1 MDRFIYITPEQARVT
16 HEKTI
21 QYSGGGTLEELDFG
35 KLESVLYNIQNDDW
49 YPTFVDKLTHLFF
62 CTCQFHSFADGNKR
76 LAITLSTLFLL
87 LNGYLSI
94 AETFLA
100 KTENI
105 SLNVAASK
113 IDKELLHKIMEA
125 IMNGSY
131 DEDEALKLEIYN
143 AINRELCENCFRN
156 MD

>member
-1 MDRFIYITPEQARVT
+1 MDRFIYITPEQARIT

-21 QYSGGGTLEELDFG
+21 QYSGGGSLEELDFG

-143 AINRELCENCFRN
+143 AINREL
-156 MD
+156 

>member
-1 MDRFIYITPEQARVT
+1 MDRFIYITPEQAKIT

-113 IDKELLHKIMEA
+113 IDKELLNKIMEA

-143 AINRELCENCFRN
+143 AINREL
-156 MD
+156 

>member
-1 MDRFIYITPEQARVT
+1 MDRFIYITPEQAKIT

-35 KLESVLYNIQNDDW
+35 KLESVLHNIQNDDW

-143 AINRELCENCFRN
+143 AINREL
-156 MD
+156 

>member
-35 KLESVLYNIQNDDW
+35 KIESVLYNIQNDDW

-143 AINRELCENCFRN
+143 AINREL
-156 MD
+156 

>member
-1 MDRFIYITPEQARVT
+1 MDRFIYITPEQARIT

-21 QYSGGGTLEELDFG
+21 QYSGGGTLEKLDFG

-94 AETFLA
+94 AETFLS

-113 IDKELLHKIMEA
+113 IDKDLLHKIMEA

-131 DEDEALKLEIYN
+131 DENEALKLEIYN
-143 AINRELCENCFRN
+143 AINREL
-156 MD
+156 

>member
-1 MDRFIYITPEQARVT
+1 MDRFIYITPEQARIT
-16 HEKTI
+16 HKKTI
-21 QYSGGGTLEELDFG
+21 QYSGGGTLEELDFE
-35 KLESVLYNIQNDDW
+35 KLESVLCNIQNDDW

-94 AETFLA
+94 AETFLS

-125 IMNGSY
+125 IMNVSY

-143 AINRELCENCFRN
+143 AINREL
-156 MD
+156 

>member
-1 MDRFIYITPEQARVT
+1 MDRFIYITPEQARIT
-16 HEKTI
+16 HKKTI
-21 QYSGGGTLEELDFG
+21 QYIGGGTLEELDFE
-35 KLESVLYNIQNDDW
+35 KLESVLCNIQNDDW

-76 LAITLSTLFLL
+76 LAITLYTLFLL

-94 AETFLA
+94 AETFLS

-143 AINRELCENCFRN
+143 AINREL
-156 MD
+156 

>member
-1 MDRFIYITPEQARVT
+1 MDRFIYITPEQARIT

-35 KLESVLYNIQNDDW
+35 KLESVLYSIQNDDW

-94 AETFLA
+94 AETFLS

-143 AINRELCENCFRN
+143 AINREL
-156 MD
+156 

>member
-1 MDRFIYITPEQARVT
+1 MSRFIYITPDQARIT

-35 KLESVLYNIQNDDW
+35 KLESVLYNIQNDEW
-49 YPTFVDKLTHLFF
+49 YPAFVDKLTHLFF
-62 CTCQFHSFADGNKR
+62 CTCQFHCFADGNKR

-94 AETFLA
+94 AETFLS

-113 IDKELLHKIMEA
+113 IDKELLHRIMES
-125 IMNGSY
+125 IMDGSY
-131 DEDEALKLEIYN
+131 DENEALKLEIYN
-143 AINRELCENCFRN
+143 AINREI
-156 MD
+156 

>member
-1 MDRFIYITPEQARVT
+1 MDRFIYITPEQAKIT

-94 AETFLA
+94 AESFLA

-143 AINRELCENCFRN
+143 AINREL
-156 MD
+156 

>member
-1 MDRFIYITPEQARVT
+1 MDRFIYITPEQARIT

-21 QYSGGGTLEELDFG
+21 QYSGRGTLEKLDFG

-94 AETFLA
+94 AETFLS

-113 IDKELLHKIMEA
+113 IDKDLLHKIMEA

-131 DEDEALKLEIYN
+131 DENEALKLEIYN
-143 AINRELCENCFRN
+143 AINREL
-156 MD
+156 

>member
-1 MDRFIYITPEQARVT
+1 MMETFVYITPEQAKAT

-21 QYSGGGTLEELDFG
+21 QYSGGGTLEELVFG
-35 KLESVLYNIQNDDW
+35 KLESVLCNIQNDDW

-94 AETFLA
+94 AETFLT

-113 IDKELLHKIMEA
+113 IDKKLLHKIMEA

-131 DEDEALKLEIYN
+131 DENEALKLEIYN
-143 AINRELCENCFRN
+143 AINREL
-156 MD
+156 

>member
-1 MDRFIYITPEQARVT
+1 MNQLCPGK
-16 HEKTI
+16 EKI
-21 QYSGGGTLEELDFG
+21 ELDFG

-62 CTCQFHSFADGNKR
+62 CTCQFHCFADGNKR

-94 AETFLA
+94 AETFLS

-113 IDKELLHKIMEA
+113 IDKELLRKIMEA

-143 AINRELCENCFRN
+143 AINREL
-156 MD
+156 

>member
-1 MDRFIYITPEQARVT
+1 MDRFIYITPEQAKIT

-105 SLNVAASK
+105 SLNVAAIK

-143 AINRELCENCFRN
+143 AINREL
-156 MD
+156 

>member
-1 MDRFIYITPEQARVT
+1 MDRFIYITPEQAKIT

-76 LAITLSTLFLL
+76 LAIMLSTLFLL

-143 AINRELCENCFRN
+143 AINREL
-156 MD
+156 

>member
-1 MDRFIYITPEQARVT
+1 MDRFIYITPEQAKIT

-62 CTCQFHSFADGNKR
+62 CTCLFHSFADGNKR

-143 AINRELCENCFRN
+143 AINREL
-156 MD
+156 